1 MRPLTSCPSLSL
13 SMLNSIKVIGAGS
26 IGNHLANAGRRLS
39 KSVVLCDI
47 DAAALKRAK
56 SEIYPARYGNWDPE
70 IELVLVNEAP
80 RGSSDLIIIGT
91 PPDSHIDLAMDA
103 LEESPKAV
111 LIEKPLTTP
120 SLSGLHELRV
130 CADERGVAVF
140 VGYDH
145 VVSKSI
151 SQVEELVKNSE
162 YGELIT
168 LDVDFREHWQGIFGA
183 HPWLAGPEDS
193 YLGYWQRGGGACGE
207 HSHAINMWQH
217 LSHVSHKG
225 RIVKVFAHLDYV
237 TDGKCEYDRICLIQ
251 VETETGM
258 KGRIAQDVVTYP
270 VRKEAFMQFDSG
282 AIRWECG
289 GDPRGDVV
297 SHSAFKADPEKI
309 LVEKT
314 RPDDFIAE
322 LSHIQGVLEAG
333 ADSPISLE
341 RGLDTMMVIAAA
353 HLSAREGR
361 VVEIDYEKSPDP
373 DAITLA

>member
-1 MRPLTSCPSLSL
+1 MRPLTSCLSLSL

-47 DAAALKRAK
+47 DTAALRRAK
-56 SEIYPARYGNWDPE
+56 SEIYPSRYGNWDPE
-70 IELVLVNEAP
+70 IELMLVNEAP
-80 RGSSDLIIIGT
+80 RGTSDLIIIGT
-91 PPDSHIDLAMDA
+91 PPDSHIELAMGA

-120 SLSGLHELRV
+120 SLSGLHALR
-130 CADERGVAVF
+130 ARAKERGVAVF

-151 SQVEELVKNSE
+151 SQVEELVRNSE

-168 LDVDFREHWQGIFGA
+168 LDVDFREHWHGIFGA
-183 HPWLAGPEDS
+183 HPWLDGPEDS
-193 YLGYWQRGGGACGE
+193 YLGYWRRGGGACGE

-217 LSHVSHKG
+217 LSRVSDKG
-225 RIVKVFAHLDYV
+225 RIVKVFANLDYV

-282 AIRWECG
+282 AIRWACG
-289 GDPRGDVV
+289 GDPKGDVV
-297 SHSAFKADPEKI
+297 SHSAFQVLPEKI
-309 LVEKT
+309 LVEKA

-322 LSHIQGVLEAG
+322 LGHIQEALEAG
-333 ADSPISLE
+333 TDSPISLE

-361 VVEIDYEKSPDP
+361 AVEIDYEKGPDP
-373 DAITLA
+373 DAIKLT